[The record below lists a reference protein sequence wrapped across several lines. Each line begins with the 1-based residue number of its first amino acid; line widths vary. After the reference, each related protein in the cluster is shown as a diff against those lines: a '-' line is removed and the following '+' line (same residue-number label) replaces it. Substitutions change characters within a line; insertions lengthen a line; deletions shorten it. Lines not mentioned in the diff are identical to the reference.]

1 VPPFDAQAR
10 PATAGA
16 APKLGAGLGTGTRG
30 VTAASKLTPAVAA
43 RQAAD
48 RSPALPESP
57 RPAAQPQ
64 PAARAEASS
73 DEPPPWADM
82 DLPDDDDGGAA
93 PAPSASNGDD
103 GRPDSAEPAAASAQV
118 DTDKPAPA
126 GAERLQPTA
135 LGEKWAGM
143 VRAMAAAG
151 AISALVRE
159 SAMQAEWVGTDE
171 AGASAGDDPATEC
184 WRLRIEREA
193 LRAPALIDKLQAA
206 LVQQLGRSVR
216 LVAQAGTVVDT
227 PALRDTA
234 SREQAQRAAEAAI
247 RDDPSVQ
254 ALLARF
260 KTARIIPGSIKP
272 A

>member
-1 VPPFDAQAR
+1 
-10 PATAGA
+10 
-16 APKLGAGLGTGTRG
+16 
-30 VTAASKLTPAVAA
+30 
-43 RQAAD
+43 
-48 RSPALPESP
+48 
-57 RPAAQPQ
+57 
-64 PAARAEASS
+64 
-73 DEPPPWADM
+73 M
-82 DLPDDDDGGAA
+82 DLPDDDSGAA
-93 PAPSASNGDD
+93 PAPAPSSSDGDD
-103 GRPDSAEPAAASAQV
+103 GRPDSAEPAAAGAQV

-126 GAERLQPTA
+126 GAGRLRPTA
-135 LGEKWAGM
+135 LGEQWAGM

-171 AGASAGDDPATEC
+171 AAASAENDPAPEC

-206 LVQQLGRSVR
+206 LAQQLGRTVR
-216 LVAQAGTVVDT
+216 LIAEPGAVVDT

-234 SREQAQRAAEAAI
+234 TRERAQRAAEAAI